1 MKANYLKT
9 KWNISSVGLW
19 VFLLS
24 LLSIGLFGINNA
36 FAECDPTSLT
46 VTGSATA
53 INGVYVQGADISGY
67 DAWYGSDS
75 KKIYAYNDEGWF
87 YVIGNPTPSVNPY
100 YYRDGYSID
109 VIGSYRD
116 SINNLITSSVALTV
130 CEDEETA
137 IINPLFSLSQGKAT
151 SSAIELSASV
161 GTISTSV
168 FSSFSGYLYLILGI
182 LIAWFVIQTIYN
194 FYKDFI
200 EKDKKFEKQTKEL
213 IKRGNQ
219 MTEKIKEYKTKK

>member
-1 MKANYLKT
+1 MKTNYFK
-9 KWNISSVGLW
+9 IIFV
-19 VFLLS
+19 
-24 LLSIGLFGINNA
+24 SIALFAFFGIGNA

-46 VTGSATA
+46 VTGSASA

-75 KKIYAYNDEGWF
+75 KKIYAYNDETWF
-87 YVIGNPTPSVNPY
+87 YIIGNPNASVNPY
-100 YYRDGYSID
+100 YYRDSYSIE
-109 VIGSYRD
+109 VIGSYR
-116 SINNLITSSVALTV
+116 SNITIQITSSVALTV

-182 LIAWFVIQTIYN
+182 LIAWFIIQTIYN

-213 IKRGNQ
+213 IQRGNQ
-219 MTEKIKEYKTKK
+219 MTEKIQEYKTKK

>member
-1 MKANYLKT
+1 MKTNYFK
-9 KWNISSVGLW
+9 IIFV
-19 VFLLS
+19 
-24 LLSIGLFGINNA
+24 SIALFAFFGIGNA
-36 FAECDPTSLT
+36 FASCLDVTTSST
-46 VTGSATA
+46 TAKEIEGSY
-53 INGVYVQGADISGY
+53 IQGADISGY
-67 DAWYGSDS
+67 DAWY
-75 KKIYAYNDEGWF
+75 NDTNGFSIQARDDDGWF
-87 YVIGNPTPSVNPY
+87 YILL
-100 YYRDGYSID
+100 RDIDTYDWFDNNYQDYILDDIND
-109 VIGSYRD
+109 VIGYYSYNGQPNTED
-116 SINNLITSSVALTV
+116 TLVALGT
-130 CEDEETA
+130 CSGGETTT
-137 IINPLFSLSQGKAT
+137 INPLFSLSQGKAT

-213 IKRGNQ
+213 IERGNK

>member
-1 MKANYLKT
+1 MKTNYFKIIFVSIALFA
-9 KWNISSVGLW
+9 
-19 VFLLS
+19 FLG
-24 LLSIGLFGINNA
+24 IGNA

-75 KKIYAYNDEGWF
+75 KKIYAYNDDGWF
-87 YVIGNPTPSVNPY
+87 YMIGNPNPSVNPY
-100 YYRDGYSID
+100 YYRDGFSID
-109 VIGSYRD
+109 VIGSYK
-116 SINNLITSSVALTV
+116 SNTTNLITSSVALTV

-182 LIAWFVIQTIYN
+182 LIAWFIIQTIYN

-213 IKRGNQ
+213 IQRGNQ